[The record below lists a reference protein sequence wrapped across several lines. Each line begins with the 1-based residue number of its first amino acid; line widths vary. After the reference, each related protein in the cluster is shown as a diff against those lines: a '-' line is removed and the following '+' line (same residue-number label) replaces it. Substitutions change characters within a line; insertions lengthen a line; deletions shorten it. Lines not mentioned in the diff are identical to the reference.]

1 MQTEIKQLF
10 DTRTSV
16 RRYEREE
23 IPREA
28 MDTIYAAIRNSPTS
42 YNGQQFS
49 VIDITNQD
57 IKLKLYEITNQKQ
70 IKTCNHFMMFCADY
84 NKIHKLAEYK
94 GIDVP
99 AFNETLDCVMIGI
112 IDASIAMQSA
122 VIAAQACGLGSCC
135 VGYARTANPSLI
147 AEVLQL
153 PKGVFAVCGLAIG
166 VPREHPDLKPKMPEA
181 LVIHKDHYRSD
192 DMGPDLA
199 KYDATVSEYNMT
211 RSGTKT
217 DNDWCKHILD
227 YYEEAMKYNMLDYI
241 KTQGFD
247 VKK

>member
-23 IPREA
+23 ISREA

-94 GIDVP
+94 GIDMP

-135 VGYARTANPSLI
+135 VGYARPIHRSL
-147 AEVLQL
+147 Q
-153 PKGVFAVCGLAIG
+153 KC
-166 VPREHPDLKPKMPEA
+166 
-181 LVIHKDHYRSD
+181 
-192 DMGPDLA
+192 
-199 KYDATVSEYNMT
+199 YNCQKACLLFV
-211 RSGTKT
+211 G
-217 DNDWCKHILD
+217 W
-227 YYEEAMKYNMLDYI
+227 
-241 KTQGFD
+241 Q
-247 VKK
+247 